1 MTDQATV
8 RKVRKLI
15 NDYSVKYNIQNF
27 ETSSLYDVKKD
38 WLKPWKHAAD
48 QGVYAIFG
56 PSKLLLYVGKASLRS
71 SLGKRLVT
79 YFKNSSDGLRGEQR
93 KHHTWSED
101 PQFIL
106 TIRVNKP
113 WEAPSLEEYLI
124 NKLQP
129 KDNTNGIHRK
139 SK

>member
-48 QGVYAIFG
+48 QGV
-56 PSKLLLYVGKASLRS
+56 
-71 SLGKRLVT
+71 
-79 YFKNSSDGLRGEQR
+79 
-93 KHHTWSED
+93 
-101 PQFIL
+101 
-106 TIRVNKP
+106 
-113 WEAPSLEEYLI
+113 
-124 NKLQP
+124 
-129 KDNTNGIHRK
+129 
-139 SK
+139 